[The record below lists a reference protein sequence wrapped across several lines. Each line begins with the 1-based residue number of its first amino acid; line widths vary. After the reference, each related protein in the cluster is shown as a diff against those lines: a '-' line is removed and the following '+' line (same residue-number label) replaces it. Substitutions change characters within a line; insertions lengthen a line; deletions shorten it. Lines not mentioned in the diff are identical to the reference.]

1 MKGRKTLW
9 KIVVEEVDVIRGNAM
24 EGVEVAGEDGGF
36 VGKNAMEGVEAAG
49 EGGGIVG
56 VNAAEG
62 ELTTRSKVLN
72 KNT

>member
-1 MKGRKTLW
+1 MKGRKTPG
-9 KIVVEEVDVIRGNAM
+9 KIIMEEVDVIRGNAM

-36 VGKNAMEGVEAAG
+36 IGENAMEGVEAAG

-62 ELTTRSKVLN
+62 ELTTRSKALK